1 MIGQGAR
8 PVNIEASIAQLA
20 VYHGLSSE
28 ESSKL
33 KEYAK
38 QAATWMRQLG
48 SAAAKTDH
56 KRVRSLAKA
65 ALRSH
70 AFKVCGVMRAG
81 LDGLKPITLV
91 KVEERAAILNPF
103 RLPKEPVTVQQLWGR
118 SND

>member
-1 MIGQGAR
+1 
-8 PVNIEASIAQLA
+8 VNIEASIAQLA